1 MGGAVLVAVLY
12 GILPAVQ
19 IGVYLAG
26 FPFADAVDVV
36 AFTASI
42 AAYHW
47 MVANVLLSLK
57 LPVLQSALPYDL
69 RVRIHI
75 LTTVG
80 LAVFLT
86 WHAVYT
92 IFLKAMLVDVVA
104 WSLLVLFSGLVLLS
118 VLWIPLPGLKTVRTG
133 VLGVVRTGLLKSY
146 DLLKTGHKALFLVLT
161 CLTYVHL
168 LQAHLLGV
176 VPPWSAWGYHLLFA
190 AAVVF
195 YLGTRIHNRLL
206 PRLEVRSVTLEG
218 GIVRLGLG
226 PHPRLRYRSGQFAFL
241 RFELQGLRGEEHP
254 FSFTSAHHEPKVG
267 FAVRALGDFT
277 SKLTH
282 LRPGDRVRINGGF
295 GNFRPR
301 PGTEPLALVGSGI
314 GAAPL
319 VSILKEVGRREPDRE
334 VVCLISVNR
343 RAELVEE
350 HELGKLAQ
358 SMPRLRLRVFVFE
371 EDGELYGPEL
381 LARELGEASRYR
393 FYLCSSQKVRT
404 IVVSALRSLGVP
416 GRKIHFE
423 AFTLG

>member
-1 MGGAVLVAVLY
+1 LY
-12 GILPAVQ
+12 AILPGIQ
-19 IGVYLAG
+19 IAVYLAG
-26 FPFADAVDVV
+26 FPFADGIDVV

-47 MVANVLLSLK
+47 MIANVLLSLK
-57 LPVLQSALPYDL
+57 LPFLQTALPYDL

-75 LTTVG
+75 LTTAG
-80 LAVFLT
+80 LAAFLA

-92 IFLKAMLVDVVA
+92 IFLKAMIIDGVA
-104 WSLLVLFSGLVLLS
+104 WSLLALFGGLVLLS
-118 VLWIPLPGLKTVRTG
+118 VLWIPLPGLKRVRTG
-133 VLGVVRTGLLKSY
+133 VLGVVRNGLLRSY
-146 DLLKTGHKALFLVLT
+146 DALKTGHKALFLVLAA
-161 CLTYVHL
+161 LTYIHL

-190 AAVVF
+190 AAAVL
-195 YLGTRIHNRLL
+195 YLGTRIHNLSL
-206 PRLEVRSVTLEG
+206 PILEVRSVAIEG

-226 PHPRLRYRSGQFAFL
+226 THPRLRYRAGQFAFL
-241 RFELQGLRGEEHP
+241 RFDHQDLRGEEHP
-254 FSFTSAHHEPKVG
+254 FSFTSAHHEGQVG

-277 SKLTH
+277 GKLTR

-319 VSILKEVGRREPDRE
+319 VSILKEVGQREPERE
-334 VVCLISVNR
+334 VICLLSVNQ

-350 HELGKLAQ
+350 PALGDLVRT
-358 SMPRLRLRVFVFE
+358 MPRLKLKIFVFE
-371 EDGELYGPEL
+371 EDGVLYGPEV
-381 LARELGEASRYR
+381 LARELGEARRFR

-404 IVVSALRSLGVP
+404 IVVSALTDLGVP
-416 GRKIHFE
+416 ARKIHFE
-423 AFTLG
+423 AFNLG